1 MRLNSIEI
9 NHFKS
14 LSDIKLEKLSPLTL
28 LIGANGV
35 GKSNLID
42 ALRFLRDM
50 VVEGL
55 DHAVSKRSGIMTIRQ
70 YSPKKPYDVS
80 IKITFTGEPDDKKI
94 WDGYYEITISSLSE
108 GNYQIKRE
116 SAKWFEQSYDYDE
129 ESETTIDLGLIERSF
144 SRNADGMLGDSLLD
158 IDFEGNKVKS
168 KNFPKDQP
176 ALGSR
181 SMWGM
186 VAAPIA
192 DFISRFRFTSIF
204 PNTLREPS
212 RPDTDRLLKESG
224 ENWASIIKALKK
236 TPPGKHSLERIR
248 EMMQVV
254 MPSLQDVSVRT
265 VGAYLVPQ
273 FRVKDSENSTAHD
286 FDPVQI
292 SDGTLRIFGIL
303 LALYQNP
310 PPPFIALEEPEQTV
324 HPAILS
330 MLSEAF
336 REVSERTQLLITSH
350 SPYLVDF
357 FAAEEIRI
365 VSMQNGK
372 TRISPIK
379 SSQVE
384 SVKENLISLQ
394 ELMMAEGLMP
404 EEV

>member
-1 MRLNSIEI
+1 MRLTSIEI

-14 LSDIKLEKLSPLTL
+14 LCDIELQNLSPLTL

-50 VVEGL
+50 VSEGL
-55 DHAVSKRSGIMTIRQ
+55 DHAVSKRSGIITIRQ
-70 YSPKKPYDVS
+70 HSANKPYDIS
-80 IKITFTGEPDDKKI
+80 IKISFSDELENGKS
-94 WDGYYEITISSLSE
+94 WDGFYEITISSLSE

-116 SAKWFEQSYDYDE
+116 SAKWLEQAYDIDE
-129 ESETTIDLGLIERSF
+129 ESGKVIDLGIIEQSFTRSV
-144 SRNADGMLGDSLLD
+144 DGTLSLNN
-158 IDFEGNKVKS
+158 NKRKTQL
-168 KNFPKDQP
+168 PKDQP

-181 SMWGM
+181 GGMWGKI
-186 VAAPIA
+186 ASPIT
-192 DFISRFRFTSIF
+192 DFVSHFRFSSIF

-212 RPDTDRLLKESG
+212 RPDTDKILKESG

-236 TPPGKHSLERIR
+236 TSAGKQSLERVR

-254 MPSLQDVSVRT
+254 MPALQDVSVRT
-265 VGAYLVPQ
+265 AGAYLVPQ
-273 FRVKDSENSTAHD
+273 FRVKDNNKASAHD

-324 HPAILS
+324 HPAVLS

-357 FAAEEIRI
+357 FEAEEIRI

-379 SSQVE
+379 QSQVE

-404 EEV
+404 AEEQ

>member
-1 MRLNSIEI
+1 MRLNSIHI
-9 NHFKS
+9 HHFKS
-14 LSDIKLEKLSPLTL
+14 LDDICIENLSPLTL
-28 LIGANGV
+28 LVGANGV

-55 DHAVSKRSGIMTIRQ
+55 DHAISKRSGIVTIRQ
-70 YSPKKPYDVS
+70 HSPKKPYDV
-80 IKITFTGEPDDKKI
+80 IVKITFAQEFDDEPNRE
-94 WDGYYEITISSLSE
+94 GTYEITISSLSG

-116 SAKWFEQSYDYDE
+116 SAVWFEQDYDYDE
-129 ESETTIDLGLIERSF
+129 ANDQHIDLGISEKRLTRDAE
-144 SRNADGMLGDSLLD
+144 GSLTINGKKGKMQLP
-158 IDFEGNKVKS
+158 I
-168 KNFPKDQP
+168 DQP

-181 SMWGM
+181 ASFGRM
-186 VAAPIA
+186 AAPIA
-192 DFISRFRFTSIF
+192 DFVSRFRFTSIF

-224 ENWASIIKALKK
+224 ENWASIIKASKK
-236 TPPGKHSLERIR
+236 TSAGKHSLERVR

-254 MPSLQDVSVRT
+254 MPTLQDVSVRT
-265 VGAYLVPQ
+265 AGAYLVPQ
-273 FRVKDSENSTAHD
+273 FRVKDNDKSAAHD

-357 FAAEEIRI
+357 FEAEEIRI

-372 TRISPIK
+372 TQISPIK
-379 SSQVE
+379 PSQVE

-404 EEV
+404 AESQ

>member
-1 MRLNSIEI
+1 MRLNSIHI

-14 LSDIKLEKLSPLTL
+14 LSDISLENLSPLTL

-50 VVEGL
+50 VAEGL
-55 DHAVSKRSGIMTIRQ
+55 DHAVSKRSGIITIRQ
-70 YSPKKPYDVS
+70 HSPKKPYDVS
-80 IKITFTGEPDDKKI
+80 IKITFTEDLDDGKS
-94 WDGYYEITISSLSE
+94 WEGYYEITISSLSG

-116 SAKWFEQSYDYDE
+116 SAKWFEQEYEYDDANDR
-129 ESETTIDLGLIERSF
+129 TIDLGISERKF
-144 SRNADGMLGDSLLD
+144 TRDTEGVLTINSR
-158 IDFEGNKVKS
+158 KS
-168 KNFPKDQP
+168 KTQLPIDQP

-181 SMWGM
+181 AMFGK

-192 DFISRFRFTSIF
+192 DFVSRFRFTSIF

-236 TPPGKHSLERIR
+236 TSAGKHSLERVR

-254 MPSLQDVSVRT
+254 MPTLQDVSVRT
-265 VGAYLVPQ
+265 AGAYLVPQ
-273 FRVKDSENSTAHD
+273 FRVKDSDSTSAHD

-357 FAAEEIRI
+357 FSAEEIRI
-365 VSMQNGK
+365 VSMQKGK
-372 TRISPIK
+372 THISPIK

-404 EEV
+404 EGQ

>member
-1 MRLNSIEI
+1 MRLDSVHI

-14 LSDIKLEKLSPLTL
+14 LSDITLDNLSPITL
-28 LIGANGV
+28 VIGANAA

-55 DHAVSKRSGIMTIRQ
+55 DHAISKRSGIITIRQ
-70 YSPKKPYDVS
+70 HSPKKPYDVS
-80 IKITFTGEPDDKKI
+80 IKILFTEKLDDDQS
-94 WDGYYEITISSLSE
+94 WTGFYEITISSLSA

-116 SAKWFEQSYDYDE
+116 SAKWFEQEYDYDE
-129 ESETTIDLGLIERSF
+129 ENDRAIDLGIIEKSF
-144 SRNADGMLGDSLLD
+144 SRNADGMLTIDGD
-158 IDFEGNKVKS
+158 ES
-168 KNFPKDQP
+168 KFKLPKDQP

-181 SMWGM
+181 SMRGK

-192 DFISRFRFTSIF
+192 DFVSRFRFSSIF

-224 ENWASIIKALKK
+224 ENWASTIKALRK
-236 TPPGKHSLERIR
+236 TTAGKHALERIR

-254 MPSLQDVSVRT
+254 MPTLQDVSVRT
-265 VGAYLVPQ
+265 AGAYLVPQ
-273 FRVKDSENSTAHD
+273 FRVKDNDKAAAHD

-310 PPPFIALEEPEQTV
+310 APPFIALEEPEQTV

-357 FAAEEIRI
+357 FSAEEIRI

-379 SSQVE
+379 SSQIE

-404 EEV
+404 EEQ

>member
-1 MRLNSIEI
+1 MRLDSVHI

-14 LSDIKLEKLSPLTL
+14 LSDITLDNLSPITL
-28 LIGANGV
+28 VIGANAV

-55 DHAVSKRSGIMTIRQ
+55 DHAISKRSGIITIRQ
-70 YSPKKPYDVS
+70 YSPRKPFNITV
-80 IKITFTGEPDDKKI
+80 KISFTDTVEDGQS
-94 WDGYYEITISSLSE
+94 WHGYYEITLASLTG
-108 GNYQIKRE
+108 GNYQIERE
-116 SAKWFEQSYDYDE
+116 SAKWSEEDLDFDE
-129 ESETTIDLGLIERSF
+129 ERQELVTLGLSEKYFSRDADGTLTIDDETAKLKL
-144 SRNADGMLGDSLLD
+144 
-158 IDFEGNKVKS
+158 
-168 KNFPKDQP
+168 PKDQP

-181 SMWGM
+181 STWGKM
-186 VAAPIA
+186 AAPIA
-192 DFISRFRFTSIF
+192 DYISRFRFSSIF

-212 RPDTDRLLKESG
+212 RPDTDRILKETG
-224 ENWASIIKALKK
+224 ENWASTIKALKK
-236 TPPGKHSLERIR
+236 TRPGKHALERIQ

-254 MPSLQDVSVRT
+254 MPTLQDVSVRT

-273 FRVKDSENSTAHD
+273 FRVKDNSQSSAHD

-310 PPPFIALEEPEQTV
+310 APPFIALEEPEQTV

-357 FAAEEIRI
+357 FSAEEIRI

-379 SSQVE
+379 SSQIE

-394 ELMMAEGLMP
+394 DLMMAEGLMP
-404 EEV
+404 EEP

>member
-1 MRLNSIEI
+1 MHLDSIHI

-14 LSDIKLEKLSPLTL
+14 LSEISIEKLPPLTL

-50 VVEGL
+50 IAEGL
-55 DHAVSKRSGIMTIRQ
+55 DHAISKRSGIITIRQ
-70 YSPKKPYDVS
+70 YSPRKPFNIT
-80 IKITFTGEPDDKKI
+80 IKIAFTDTSDDGQT
-94 WDGYYEITISSLSE
+94 WQGYYEITLTSLTG
-108 GNYQIKRE
+108 GNYQIERE
-116 SAKWFEQSYDYDE
+116 SAKWSE
-129 ESETTIDLGLIERSF
+129 EEFDFNEALQEFVTQGLSEKYF
-144 SRNADGMLGDSLLD
+144 SRDADGTLTING
-158 IDFEGNKVKS
+158 ETS
-168 KNFPKDQP
+168 KLKLPKDQP

-181 SMWGM
+181 STWGKM
-186 VAAPIA
+186 AAPIA
-192 DFISRFRFTSIF
+192 DYISHFRFSSIF

-236 TPPGKHSLERIR
+236 TSAGKHSLERVR

-254 MPSLQDVSVRT
+254 MPTLQDVSVRT
-265 VGAYLVPQ
+265 AGAYLVPQ
-273 FRVKDSENSTAHD
+273 FRVKDSNSTSAHD

-357 FAAEEIRI
+357 FSAEEIRI
-365 VSMQNGK
+365 VSMQKGK
-372 TRISPIK
+372 THISPIK

-404 EEV
+404 EEQ

>member
-1 MRLNSIEI
+1 MRLNSVQIS
-9 NHFKS
+9 HFKS
-14 LSDIKLEKLSPLTL
+14 MTEVNLDNLSPLTL
-28 LIGANGV
+28 LVGANGV

-55 DHAVSKRSGIMTIRQ
+55 DHAVSKRSGIITIRQ
-70 YSPKKPYDVS
+70 HSPNKPYDIS
-80 IKITFTGEPDDKKI
+80 IKISFTQTLNNQDLNGF
-94 WDGYYEITISSLSE
+94 YEITLSSLSE
-108 GNYQIKRE
+108 GNYKIKRE
-116 SAKWFEQSYDYDE
+116 LARWRE
-129 ESETTIDLGLIERSF
+129 EEITFDPNSQFATNTFVEREF
-144 SRNADGMLGDSLLD
+144 SRNA
-158 IDFEGNKVKS
+158 EGNLAAFGES
-168 KNFPKDQP
+168 LYMRLSKDQS
-176 ALGSR
+176 ALGR
-181 SMWGM
+181 GG
-186 VAAPIA
+186 VAHPIA
-192 DFISRFRFTSIF
+192 IFLSQFRFSSIF

-212 RPDTDRLLKESG
+212 RPDTDRALKESG

-236 TPPGKHSLERIR
+236 TTAGKHSLERIR

-254 MPSLQDVSVRT
+254 MPTLQDVSVRT
-265 VGAYLVPQ
+265 AGAYLVPQ
-273 FRVKDSENSTAHD
+273 FRVKDSDKKAAHD

-310 PPPFIALEEPEQTV
+310 PPSFIALEEPEQTV
-324 HPAILS
+324 HPAILA
-330 MLSEAF
+330 MLSDAF

-357 FAAEEIRI
+357 FKPEEIRI
-365 VSMQNGK
+365 VSMRDGE

-379 SSQVE
+379 PSQVE

-404 EEV
+404 AEQP

>member
-1 MRLNSIEI
+1 MRLNSIHI

-14 LSDIKLEKLSPLTL
+14 LSDISLENLSPLTL

-50 VVEGL
+50 VAEGL
-55 DHAVSKRSGIMTIRQ
+55 DHAVSKRSGIITIRQ
-70 YSPKKPYDVS
+70 HSPKKPYDVS
-80 IKITFTGEPDDKKI
+80 IKIIFTEELDDSQS
-94 WDGYYEITISSLSE
+94 WEGFYEITISSLSG
-108 GNYQIKRE
+108 GNYRIKRE
-116 SAKWFEQSYDYDE
+116 SAKWFEQEYDYDE
-129 ESETTIDLGLIERSF
+129 ENDRTIDLGISEKQFTR
-144 SRNADGMLGDSLLD
+144 DT
-158 IDFEGNKVKS
+158 EGVLTINGKKNKTQL
-168 KNFPKDQP
+168 PGDQP

-181 SMWGM
+181 SMFGK

-192 DFISRFRFTSIF
+192 DFVSRFRFTSIF

-236 TPPGKHSLERIR
+236 TSTGKHSLERVR

-254 MPSLQDVSVRT
+254 MPTLQDVSVRT
-265 VGAYLVPQ
+265 AGAYLVPQ
-273 FRVKDSENSTAHD
+273 FRVKDSYNTSAHD

-310 PPPFIALEEPEQTV
+310 APPFIALEEPEQTV

-357 FAAEEIRI
+357 FSAEEIRI

-404 EEV
+404 EKQ

>member
-1 MRLNSIEI
+1 MRLNSIHI
-9 NHFKS
+9 HHFKS
-14 LSDIKLEKLSPLTL
+14 LDNTGIEDLSSLTL
-28 LIGANGV
+28 LVGANGV

-55 DHAVSKRSGIMTIRQ
+55 DHAISKRSGIATIRQ
-70 YSPKKPYDVS
+70 HSPKKPYDV
-80 IKITFTGEPDDKKI
+80 IVKFTFTQTFDDEPDRK
-94 WDGYYEITISSLSE
+94 GSYEITIESLSG

-116 SAKWFEQSYDYDE
+116 SAVWFDHEYEYDE
-129 ESETTIDLGLIERSF
+129 VSDQHIDLGTSETKLTRD
-144 SRNADGMLGDSLLD
+144 A
-158 IDFEGNKVKS
+158 EGTLTINGKKS
-168 KNFPKDQP
+168 KMRLPIDQP
-176 ALGSR
+176 ALGAR
-181 SMWGM
+181 SSYGRM
-186 VAAPIA
+186 AAPIT
-192 DFISRFRFTSIF
+192 DFVSRFRFTSIF

-212 RPDTDRLLKESG
+212 RPDTDKLLKESG
-224 ENWASIIKALKK
+224 ENWASIIKASKK
-236 TPPGKHSLERIR
+236 TAAGKHSLDRVR

-254 MPSLQDVSVRT
+254 MPTLQDVSVRT
-265 VGAYLVPQ
+265 AGAYLVPQ
-273 FRVKDSENSTAHD
+273 FRVKDTDKSAAHD

-292 SDGTLRIFGIL
+292 SDGTLRVFGIL

-324 HPAILS
+324 HPAVLS

-357 FAAEEIRI
+357 FSAEEIQI
-365 VSMQNGK
+365 VSMQSGK

-379 SSQVE
+379 LSQKE

-394 ELMMAEGLMP
+394 ELMMAEGLLP
-404 EEV
+404 ELQ

>member
-1 MRLNSIEI
+1 MHLNSIEI

-14 LSDIKLEKLSPLTL
+14 LSDIKLEELSPLTL

-50 VVEGL
+50 VAEGL
-55 DHAVSKRSGIMTIRQ
+55 DHAVSKRSGIITIRQ
-70 YSPKKPYDVS
+70 HSPNKPYDIT
-80 IKITFTGEPDDKKI
+80 IKISFTEKLENDKS
-94 WDGYYEITISSLSE
+94 WNGFYEITVSSLSE

-116 SAKWFEQSYDYDE
+116 SARWSEQAFEFDE
-129 ESETTIDLGLIERSF
+129 ENEKAINLGIIEKSF
-144 SRNADGMLGDSLLD
+144 TRNADGILTISD
-158 IDFEGNKVKS
+158 NKK
-168 KNFPKDQP
+168 KTPLPKDQP

-181 SMWGM
+181 GGIWGRI
-186 VAAPIA
+186 AAPIA
-192 DFISRFRFTSIF
+192 DFISLFRFSSIF

-212 RPDTDRLLKESG
+212 RPDTDRILKESG

-236 TPPGKHSLERIR
+236 SSAGKLSLERVR

-254 MPSLQDVSVRT
+254 MPTLQDVSVRT
-265 VGAYLVPQ
+265 AGAYLVPQ
-273 FRVKDSENSTAHD
+273 FRVKDNDKSAAHD

-324 HPAILS
+324 HPAVLS

-357 FAAEEIRI
+357 FSAEEIRI

-379 SSQVE
+379 LSQIE
-384 SVKENLISLQ
+384 SVKENLISLT
-394 ELMMAEGLMP
+394 ELMMAEGLLP
-404 EEV
+404 EEL

>member
-1 MRLNSIEI
+1 MRLNSIHI

-14 LSDIKLEKLSPLTL
+14 LSDIKLESLSPLTL

-55 DHAVSKRSGIMTIRQ
+55 DHAISKRSGIITIRQ
-70 YSPKKPYDVS
+70 HSPRKPYNVS
-80 IKITFTGEPDDKKI
+80 IKISFTEKLKDGLT
-94 WDGYYEITISSLSE
+94 WQGYYEITIVSLSR
-108 GNYQIKRE
+108 GNYQVERE
-116 SAKWFEQSYDYDE
+116 SAKWYEQEYEYEDDRAIS
-129 ESETTIDLGLIERSF
+129 LGLIEKKF
-144 SRNADGMLGDSLLD
+144 SRDVDGILTINGIAGKFKL
-158 IDFEGNKVKS
+158 
-168 KNFPKDQP
+168 PKDQP

-181 SMWGM
+181 GTFGK
-186 VAAPIA
+186 VAAPIT
-192 DFISRFRFTSIF
+192 DFLSRFRFSSIF

-224 ENWASIIKALKK
+224 ENWASVIKALKR
-236 TPPGKHSLERIR
+236 TSMGKHSLERVR

-254 MPSLQDVSVRT
+254 MPTLQDVSVRT
-265 VGAYLVPQ
+265 AGAYLVPQ
-273 FRVKDSENSTAHD
+273 FRVKDNDKSAAHD

-310 PPPFIALEEPEQTV
+310 APPFIALEEPEQTV

-336 REVSERTQLLITSH
+336 REVSERTQLLITTH

-384 SVKENLISLQ
+384 SIKENLISLQ

-404 EEV
+404 EEP

>member
-1 MRLNSIEI
+1 MRLNSIHI

-14 LSDIKLEKLSPLTL
+14 LSDIKLESLSPLTL

-55 DHAVSKRSGIMTIRQ
+55 DHAISKRSGIITIRQ
-70 YSPKKPYDVS
+70 HSPRKPYNVS
-80 IKITFTGEPDDKKI
+80 IKISFTEKLKDGLT
-94 WDGYYEITISSLSE
+94 WQGYYEITIVSLSR
-108 GNYQIKRE
+108 GNYQVERE
-116 SAKWFEQSYDYDE
+116 SAKWYEQEYEYEDDRAIS
-129 ESETTIDLGLIERSF
+129 LGLIEKKF
-144 SRNADGMLGDSLLD
+144 SRDVDGILTINGIAGKFKL
-158 IDFEGNKVKS
+158 
-168 KNFPKDQP
+168 PKDQP

-181 SMWGM
+181 GTFGK
-186 VAAPIA
+186 VAAPIT
-192 DFISRFRFTSIF
+192 DFLSRFRFSSIF

-224 ENWASIIKALKK
+224 ENWASVIKALKR
-236 TPPGKHSLERIR
+236 TSMGKHSLERVR

-254 MPSLQDVSVRT
+254 MPTLQDVSVRT
-265 VGAYLVPQ
+265 AGAYLVPQ
-273 FRVKDSENSTAHD
+273 FRVKDNDKSAAHD

-310 PPPFIALEEPEQTV
+310 APPFIALEEPEQTV

-336 REVSERTQLLITSH
+336 REVSERTQLLITTH

-404 EEV
+404 EEP

>member
-1 MRLNSIEI
+1 MRLNSIVI

-14 LSDIKLEKLSPLTL
+14 LSNIELENLSPLTL

-50 VVEGL
+50 VTEGL
-55 DHAVSKRSGIMTIRQ
+55 EHAISKRSGIITIRQ
-70 YSPKKPYDVS
+70 HSPKKPYDIH
-80 IKITFTGEPDDKKI
+80 IKIEFTEDLDNEQTWNGF
-94 WDGYYEITISSLSE
+94 YEITISSLSG

-116 SAKWFEQSYDYDE
+116 SAKWFEE
-129 ESETTIDLGLIERSF
+129 EFEYEEDRTVDLGLVEKKF
-144 SRNADGMLGDSLLD
+144 SRD
-158 IDFEGNKVKS
+158 IDGILTINGIDGKFKL
-168 KNFPKDQP
+168 PKDQP

-181 SMWGM
+181 GTFGK
-186 VAAPIA
+186 VAAPIV
-192 DFISRFRFTSIF
+192 DFVSRFRFSSIF

-224 ENWASIIKALKK
+224 ENWASTIKALRK
-236 TPPGKHSLERIR
+236 TTAGKHALERIR

-254 MPSLQDVSVRT
+254 MPTLQDVSVRT
-265 VGAYLVPQ
+265 AGAYLVPQ
-273 FRVKDSENSTAHD
+273 FRVKDNDKSAAHD

-310 PPPFIALEEPEQTV
+310 APPFIALEEPEQTV

-336 REVSERTQLLITSH
+336 REVSERTQLLITTH

-357 FAAEEIRI
+357 FAAEEIKI

-404 EEV
+404 EKL